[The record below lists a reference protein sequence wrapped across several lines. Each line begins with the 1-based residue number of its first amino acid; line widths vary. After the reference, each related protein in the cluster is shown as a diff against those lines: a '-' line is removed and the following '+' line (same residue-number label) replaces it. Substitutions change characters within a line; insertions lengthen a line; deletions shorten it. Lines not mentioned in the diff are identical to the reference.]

1 MRLSNEIKMKRKK
14 SASKHPPIIDRL
26 LSLSP
31 TLEALETSN
40 ADILAARDF
49 SGIPYHIYTTVNAAR
64 FDLDILRTMVETRGR
79 HPGRRS
85 FLGKDGRLLALD
97 IYQSQDPHTV
107 CTWRRNADGVFD

>member
-1 MRLSNEIKMKRKK
+1 MKRKK

-31 TLEALETSN
+31 TLEALETPN
-40 ADILAARDF
+40 EDILAARDF
-49 SGIPYHIYTTVNAAR
+49 SGLPYRIYTTVHTVR
-64 FDLDILRTMVETRGR
+64 FDLHVLRKMIDTRGR

-97 IYQSQDPHTV
+97 IYATQEPHTLWQ
-107 CTWRRNADGVFD
+107 T